1 MIKMESLASKRK
13 IDLNIGKEDVLLLL
27 IGFLISRVSIS
38 GRMAPFGVGFLGAY
52 LLMKGTSIYLLISVI
67 LGYLSLVGFKGLD
80 YGVAS
85 TLIYIVFTGNREAE
99 GATLL
104 RASIISS
111 LVFLLVRSLCTL
123 VFRQFFIYDLFILVF
138 EGILVFT
145 FGYIFSYSMPL
156 EEIKNKGINNEKM
169 VCTFI
174 TLALVLSGLNSIWF
188 FGLSLKSII
197 SIIVIVYLGY
207 NQGVFL
213 GSVSGCVLGL
223 ITYIGNP
230 EMPFIVSILTVG
242 GLLSGLFKDLGK
254 AGSILGFILGN
265 GIISFYI
272 NKFGS
277 NFLDYRELFIGS
289 IIFLL
294 VAQFV
299 KIDLDNIFSYSTEFE
314 KGYEK
319 KKEEFTTKRLNY
331 VSDLFLSLSKI
342 INKAIEDDEAYS
354 TADVYNI
361 VDEVSNSTC
370 KSCRNYRECWEDN
383 YYTSYYKLLNL
394 IGVIEL
400 GSENED
406 DLINKIKESCSNGEN
421 LIENINKH
429 FIPLK
434 TNHIWNKKLNE
445 QRKLLADQL
454 QNFGSIVENISED
467 IFSNP
472 LFNHELEIL
481 LIKEIKNNR
490 IDIVDL
496 SVIDLPEE
504 SLEILVEMNNPIYS
518 ASEVEQIREI
528 ISEALGFNIS
538 ADYILGNKVS
548 SKIIRF
554 RKENRFSTLT
564 DVGTLANSENQVSGD
579 SYSFGEMGNVNFV
592 SICDGMGIG
601 KKANRESGITIQLL
615 EKLMEINM
623 DKSVIIRTINSFLRA
638 KSNDEIFTTLDL
650 GFIDLYTGKLQ
661 IIKNGSPSTFIKRKD
676 KVDVISSKSL
686 PIGILE
692 NVDSNI
698 YEEYLEDGDILIMMS
713 DGVLD
718 CNRSEE
724 DSIEWMKRVIM
735 GIDAQNP
742 KRITEEILNIARFV
756 SNNKPKDDMTIMA
769 TKIWK
774 TI

>member
-1 MIKMESLASKRK
+1 MESLASKRK
-13 IDLNIGKEDVLLLL
+13 IDLSIGKEEVLLLI

-38 GRMAPFGVGFLGAY
+38 GRLAPFGVGFLGAY
-52 LLMKGTSIYLLISVI
+52 LLMKGTSLYLLISVV
-67 LGYLSLVGFKGLD
+67 LGYFSLVGFKGLD

-85 TLIYIVFTGNREAE
+85 LLIYIVFMRNREAE

-104 RASIISS
+104 RASMISS
-111 LVFLLVRSLCTL
+111 LVFLLVRLISTL
-123 VFRQFFIYDLFILVF
+123 LFRQFFIYDLLILGF

-145 FGYIFSYSMPL
+145 FGYIFSFSLPL

-188 FGLSLKSII
+188 FGLSLKNII

-223 ITYIGNP
+223 ITYIGSP

-242 GLLSGLFKDLGK
+242 GLLSGLFRDLGK

-277 NFLDYRELFIGS
+277 SFLDYRELFIGS
-289 IIFLL
+289 IIFLA
-294 VAQFV
+294 VAQFL
-299 KIDLDNIFSYSTEFE
+299 KIDLANIFSYSRSFE

-319 KKEEFTTKRLNY
+319 RKEEFTVKKLNY
-331 VSDLFLSLSKI
+331 VSDLFLDLSKI
-342 INKAIEDDEAYS
+342 INKAIEEDEAYS

-370 KSCRNYRECWEDN
+370 KTCENHSKCWEDN

-400 GSENED
+400 GSEDED
-406 DLINKIKESCSNGEN
+406 ELINRVKESCINGEN
-421 LIENINKH
+421 LIENINNH
-429 FIPLK
+429 FMPLK

-467 IFSNP
+467 IYSNP
-472 LFNHELEIL
+472 LFNQELEIL

-490 IDIVDL
+490 VDIVDL

-504 SLEILVEMNNPIYS
+504 SLEILVEMNRPLNNT
-518 ASEVEQIREI
+518 SEIEQIRGI

-538 ADYILGNKVS
+538 ADYVLGDKTN

-554 RKENRFSTLT
+554 RKENRFTTLT
-564 DVGTLANSENQVSGD
+564 DVATLANSENKVSGD
-579 SYSFGEMGNVNFV
+579 SYSFGEMGNMNFV

-676 KVDVISSKSL
+676 RVDIISSKSL

-698 YEEYLEDGDILIMMS
+698 YEQYLEDGDILIMMS

-724 DSIEWMKRVIM
+724 NSGEWMKRVIM
-735 GIDAQNP
+735 GIDSQNP
-742 KRITEEILNIARFV
+742 KRITEEILNIAKFV
-756 SNNKPKDDMTIMA
+756 SNNQPKDDMTIMA

>member
-1 MIKMESLASKRK
+1 MESLASKRK
-13 IDLNIGKEDVLLLL
+13 IDLNIGKEELLLL
-27 IGFLISRVSIS
+27 IIGFLISRVSIS
-38 GRMAPFGVGFLGAY
+38 GRFAPFGAGFLGAY
-52 LLMKGTSIYLLISVI
+52 LLMKGTNLYLLISIV
-67 LGYLSLVGFKGLD
+67 LGYFSLVGFKGLD
-80 YGVAS
+80 YGLAS
-85 TLIYIVFTGNREAE
+85 LLIYMVFMRSREAE
-99 GATLL
+99 ESTML
-104 RASIISS
+104 RASMISS
-111 LVFLLVRSLCTL
+111 LVFLLVRLISTL
-123 VFRQFFIYDLFILVF
+123 LFRQFFIYDLFVLGF

-145 FGYIFSYSMPL
+145 FGYIFSFSMPL
-156 EEIKNKGINNEKM
+156 EEIRNKAINNEKM

-188 FGLSLKSII
+188 FGLSLKNILC
-197 SIIVIVYLGY
+197 IIVIVYLGY

-223 ITYIGNP
+223 ITYIGSP

-242 GLLSGLFKDLGK
+242 GLLSGLFRDLGK

-277 NFLDYRELFIGS
+277 SFLDYRELFIGS
-289 IIFLL
+289 LIFLAI
-294 VAQFV
+294 AQFL
-299 KIDLDNIFSYSTEFE
+299 KIDLDNIFSYSREFE

-319 KKEEFTTKRLNY
+319 RKEEFTVKKLNY
-331 VSDLFLSLSKI
+331 MSDLFLDLSKI
-342 INKAIEDDEAYS
+342 INKSIEEDQAYS
-354 TADVYNI
+354 TADVYTI

-370 KSCRNYRECWEDN
+370 KTCENYSKCWKDN

-394 IGVIEL
+394 IGLIEL
-400 GSENED
+400 GSDSRDE
-406 DLINKIKESCSNGEN
+406 LINRAKESCLNVES
-421 LIENINKH
+421 LIDNIDEH
-429 FIPLK
+429 FMPLK

-454 QNFGSIVENISED
+454 QNFGSIVEDISKD
-467 IFSNP
+467 VYSNP

-481 LIKEIKNNR
+481 LIKEIKDKR

-504 SLEILVEMNNPIYS
+504 GLEILIEMNHPFNS
-518 ASEVEQIREI
+518 TLELEKLREL

-538 ADYILGNKVS
+538 IDYVLGNKVS

-554 RKENRFSTLT
+554 RKENRFTTLT
-564 DVGTLANSENQVSGD
+564 DVSTLANSENIVSGD
-579 SYSFGEMGNVNFV
+579 NYSFGVIGNVNFAA
-592 SICDGMGIG
+592 ICDGMGIG
-601 KKANRESGITIQLL
+601 RKANRESGITIQLL

-623 DKSVIIRTINSFLRA
+623 DKSVIVRTINSFLKA

-676 KVDVISSKSL
+676 RVDVISSQSL

-698 YEEYLEDGDILIMMS
+698 YEEYLEDGDVLIMMS

-718 CNRSEE
+718 SNRSEE
-724 DSIEWMKRVIM
+724 NSGEWMKRVIM
-735 GIDAQNP
+735 GIDSHNP

-756 SNNKPKDDMTIMA
+756 SNNQPKDDMTIMA
-769 TKIWK
+769 TKIWR